1 MRVGAGHKERGHKM
15 GYLLEF
21 TAFRRGQFN
30 LEKFVFYPPHKWPFL
45 GFDFPCSIFFPH
57 H

>member
-1 MRVGAGHKERGHKM
+1 MALDRSFSLHAICMRVGAGHKERGHKM

-30 LEKFVFYPPHKWPFL
+30 PEKFVFYPPP
-45 GFDFPCSIFFPH
+45 
-57 H
+57 